1 MKSYG
6 IEVQGD
12 VTVVTLTFQGGAQ
25 LPAGA
30 VAGDHFFLLKA
41 GTTTGE
47 GDLYVYK
54 GGQWRKYVDDSIA
67 ITRNMLGRT
76 LVIVP

>member
-6 IEVQGD
+6 IKVQGD
-12 VTVVTLTFQGGAQ
+12 ITVVTLTFQGGAT
-25 LPAGA
+25 LPAKA
-30 VAGDHFFLLKA
+30 AAGDHFFLLKA
-41 GTTTGE
+41 GSSTGE

-67 ITRNMLGRT
+67 ITRDMLGCT